1 MAVRGIRGAVSAAEN
16 SKMEIIRATG
26 ELVKEITSQNNFS
39 TDDIAGVFF
48 TVTNDLNAEFPAKA
62 ARQMG
67 WVDVPMICQTEIAVP
82 GSLSGIIR
90 VLILIN
96 TEKTNREM
104 KHIYLGRAR
113 ELRPDWSIGEE

>member
-16 SKMEIIRATG
+16 SAAEILRASG
-26 ELVKEITSQNNFS
+26 ELVREMIRLNSFS
-39 TDDIAGVFF
+39 LEDIAGVFF

-67 WVDVPMICQTEIAVP
+67 WVDVPMICQTEIDVP
-82 GSLSGIIR
+82 GSLPGIIR

-96 TEKTNREM
+96 TDKSNREM
-104 KHIYLGRAR
+104 KHVYLDRAK
-113 ELRPDWSIGEE
+113 ELRPDWSMGEK